1 MRLIPD
7 PAWPVVVLAA
17 IQLVDGVLCIGP
29 VEFVGKCFRDVNF
42 PERWWWTVPIVKFA
56 ATAGLVAGLWLPGL
70 GLVTSLAL
78 IAYFVVAITMH
89 ISGPGLRPEPL
100 HQYHRHARD
109 LRGRHR
115 DLFRRMTSE

>member
-17 IQLVDGVLCIGP
+17 IQLVDGVLSIGP

-78 IAYFVVAITMH
+78 IPYFVVAITMH
-89 ISGPGLRPEPL
+89 IR
-100 HQYHRHARD
+100 ARD
-109 LRGRHR
+109 FGRN
-115 DLFRRMTSE
+115 LFINATGMLVICVAVIVTSFVA